1 MHVTAVF
8 ALTGRIPV
16 CIHIDCEWRQS
27 INRARSPSPL
37 HTVHIVRVHWT
48 CIIELSVSVGHT
60 QYIYIYP
67 WEGRIIKEPDG
78 GTGGCVIVIVL
89 PLLKSAK
96 PLWYIC

>member
-27 INRARSPSPL
+27 INRAGSPSPL

-48 CIIELSVSVGHT
+48 CIRALSLSLSVILNTYTYTRGK
-60 QYIYIYP
+60 
-67 WEGRIIKEPDG
+67 EG
-78 GTGGCVIVIVL
+78 
-89 PLLKSAK
+89 
-96 PLWYIC
+96 